1 MAQASQKSC
10 NSLAGSCTDGH
21 HFRGV
26 LKRISEENL

>member
-21 HFRGV
+21 HSRGC
-26 LKRISEENL
+26 